1 MQPKKP
7 LFKEKEIILGV
18 TGSIAAYKAA
28 ELISEL
34 KKRESEVTVVMT
46 EFAKRFITP
55 LTLRTISKNYVYHS
69 LWTSEWDISHISLA
83 TKADLIIIAPA
94 TANIIAKLAIGL
106 ADDLLTTVCLSTK
119 APILV
124 APAMNSRMYDNPILQ
139 ENIKK
144 LANSGHRIIPPA
156 SGALACGEEGIG
168 RLASAKTILKEIE
181 RTILSLQT

>member
-7 LFKEKEIILGV
+7 LFKGKEIVLGV

-46 EFAKRFITP
+46 KSAKRFITP

-69 LWTSEWDISHISLA
+69 LFTEKWDISHISLA
-83 TKADLIIIAPA
+83 TKGDLVLIAPA
-94 TANIIAKLAIGL
+94 TADIIAKLAAGF

-119 APILV
+119 APILI
-124 APAMNSRMYDNPILQ
+124 APAMNSRMYANPILQ

-144 LANSGHRIIPPA
+144 LQKQGHRIIPPA
-156 SGALACGEEGIG
+156 SGALACGEEGEG
-168 RLASAKTILKEIE
+168 RLASTEAILKEIE
-181 RTILSLQT
+181 RTLLSLQA